1 MFTLV
6 RQQGYSVDGRLKDL
20 NQFQIGFNGVL
31 VGYLPF
37 GKVAQ
42 IQALF
47 QFPHDAL
54 TDDELT
60 SIALQAEQ
68 VQGHPVEVQRPE
80 QHSRKFYEDAL
91 EASRKEESE
100 DE

>member
-1 MFTLV
+1 L
-6 RQQGYSVDGRLKDL
+6 
-20 NQFQIGFNGVL
+20 
-31 VGYLPF
+31 
-37 GKVAQ
+37 A
-42 IQALF
+42 
-47 QFPHDAL
+47 
-54 TDDELT
+54 

-91 EASRKEESE
+91 EAIRKEESE